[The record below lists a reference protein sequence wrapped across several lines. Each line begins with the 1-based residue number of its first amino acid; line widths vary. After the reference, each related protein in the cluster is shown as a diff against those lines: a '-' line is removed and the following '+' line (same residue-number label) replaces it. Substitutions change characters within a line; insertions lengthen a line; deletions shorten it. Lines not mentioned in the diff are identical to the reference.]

1 MESNELIA
9 VGMFVRLKSKGF
21 GKVTALW
28 SENSPSGKVV
38 VFAELQSLQ
47 VPHPLLPYHGAS
59 ALQLKEEYEDVFLSK
74 VEKRVVVEE
83 LSVFRKRSDFQQASD
98 VFYIA
103 DFVTVEGVRLPEP
116 PARIRPP
123 PRAEKLQKWI
133 AAHVTDKDVVE
144 LEKKPSILPADPPEP
159 AAIVHTFKM
168 ASRNVVQA
176 TERNATSMPAKLPPP
191 KGGKKGMV
199 IDSDEEELQLMIE
212 IGELPE
218 KIDEEEEDTRP
229 SKRSSRDHIEDK
241 NPNAKKKAAL
251 DLEGSTKKKMLKKTT
266 LKLEKKEDVESP
278 FTGIDSK
285 KDQKKE
291 KFVKTPKFD
300 FMKDDDEDEM
310 YKYEDEVWLPSLAM
324 LCFLMLFFVQRT
336 KKTTRTTLCR
346 TTRMKKS
353 ICRWIL
359 FGCLKRRRLPC
370 GWSLFT
376 CARLRDQLMRRRF
389 EPIHRT
395 SFTAPSP

>member
-1 MESNELIA
+1 MESNEIIA

-28 SENSPSGKVV
+28 SENSPSGKVGL
-38 VFAELQSLQ
+38 FAELQLLQ

-83 LSVFRKRSDFQQASD
+83 LSVFRKRSDFQSD

-159 AAIVHTFKM
+159 AAIVQTFKM
-168 ASRNVVQA
+168 ASKNVVQA

-218 KIDEEEEDTRP
+218 KIDEEDEDARP
-229 SKRSSRDHIEDK
+229 SKRSSRDHIEDE
-241 NPNAKKKAAL
+241 NPKPRKKAAL

-266 LKLEKKEDVESP
+266 LKLETNEKEDVESL
-278 FTGIDSK
+278 FAGINSK
-285 KDQKKE
+285 KDQKKD

-310 YKYEDEVWLPSLAM
+310 YKYEDEVWLPSLEM
-324 LCFLMLFFVQRT
+324 SCVFHGFFF
-336 KKTTRTTLCR
+336 K
-346 TTRMKKS
+346 
-353 ICRWIL
+353 
-359 FGCLKRRRLPC
+359 GRRR
-370 GWSLFT
+370 
-376 CARLRDQLMRRRF
+376 RRR
-389 EPIHRT
+389 
-395 SFTAPSP
+395 